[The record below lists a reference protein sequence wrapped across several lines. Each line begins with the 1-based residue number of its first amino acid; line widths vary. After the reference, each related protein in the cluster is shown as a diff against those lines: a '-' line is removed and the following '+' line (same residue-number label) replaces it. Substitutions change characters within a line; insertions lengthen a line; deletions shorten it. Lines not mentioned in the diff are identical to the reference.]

1 MIKRP
6 HNYSGECIDCTD
18 KKQCRFG
25 YECPFIDNENRPM
38 SCMMA
43 LSARGLIRGCC
54 GRNSG
59 CEEKS
64 NRSLGAQKKS

>member
-25 YECPFIDNENRPM
+25 YECPFIDNENRLK
-38 SCMMA
+38 SHRKKGFVVRY
-43 LSARGLIRGCC
+43 LYGCVHYRAI
-54 GRNSG
+54 GADNID
-59 CEEKS
+59 EES
-64 NRSLGAQKKS
+64 ETC